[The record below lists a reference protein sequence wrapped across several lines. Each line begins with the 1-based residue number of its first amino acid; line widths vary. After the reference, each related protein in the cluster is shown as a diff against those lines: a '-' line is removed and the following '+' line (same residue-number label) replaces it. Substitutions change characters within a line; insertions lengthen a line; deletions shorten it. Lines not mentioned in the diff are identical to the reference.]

1 MFSDN
6 IAMLRTIKGWSQE
19 EVAERLGIS
28 RQAYAKWEKGES
40 MPDIEKCATLARIYD
55 TTMDALY
62 YTDTLPDGTSVYPPP
77 KGKHLFGVVVMNEK
91 GQIVIP
97 KKARDIMGYAP
108 SEELLVLG
116 DEGQGLA
123 LMKVKD
129 FENQMRASVNAMS
142 FREQ

>member
-6 IAMLRTIKGWSQE
+6 IAMLRTLRGWSQE
-19 EVAERLGIS
+19 EVAEKLGIS
-28 RQAYAKWEKGES
+28 RQAYATWEKGES

-62 YTDTLPDGTSVYPPP
+62 YTDTLPDGTPVYPAP
-77 KGKHLFGVVVMNEK
+77 KGKHLFGVVTMNEK

-97 KKARDIMGYAP
+97 KKARDVMGYAP

-123 LMKVKD
+123 LMKVAD
-129 FENQMRASVNAMS
+129 FERQMQNSMNAMS
-142 FREQ
+142 FGAK